1 MTFEEF
7 VSWYEHNES
16 RLDSGQILFCHIVA
30 EGIYDLPTN
39 KIEEHW
45 HDYYEQTMI
54 KRVVNPVINKVVLDE
69 VPND

>member
-7 VSWYEHNES
+7 VTWYDEFKS
-16 RLDSGQILFCHIVA
+16 YLDSGQILFCHIIA
-30 EGIYDLPTN
+30 ERIYDLPAN

-69 VPND
+69 VLE